1 MGVLFFCFFPSPLY
15 RIRDHSWYPMD
26 TSSRQEVEHYLE
38 DMGRNTVILDKDDV
52 SPHHHDDHEDITH
65 SLGVDGGESD
75 AG

>member
-1 MGVLFFCFFPSPLY
+1 
-15 RIRDHSWYPMD
+15 MD